1 MSIFWDG
8 QEILRTI
15 QGFRFFFY
23 FQVFEKQIDLDYQ
36 RKNYECLVNDKNL
49 NLSYGGFIKQS
60 LLVDEICYDL

>member
-23 FQVFEKQIDLDYQ
+23 FQVIEKQKDLDHQ
-36 RKNYECLVNDKNL
+36 RKNYECWVNDKNL
-49 NLSYGGFIKQS
+49 NLSYRVFIKQF
-60 LLVDEICYDL
+60 LLADEICCDL